1 MFCARLDMA
10 VDGEKNTVSEVDIVP
25 QDSLYGNAFVSVE
38 TTLKKE
44 QDAVRVNDANMA
56 RSWKVSNAEGKV
68 NPITGKPTAYKLIPF
83 TKGPAQPPLLTSK
96 NSSVSKKGTDLA
108 AQSLLSIVTMTKASN
123 VCFLMCIFQVRLLN
137 HIFG

>member
-1 MFCARLDMA
+1 MA

-25 QDSLYGNAFVSVE
+25 QDSPYGNAFVPVE

-44 QDAVRVNDANMA
+44 QDAVRINDANMA

-68 NPITGKPTAYKLIPF
+68 NPVTGKPTAYKLIPF

-96 NSSVSKKGTDLA
+96 NSSVSKKGTELF
-108 AQSLLSIVTMTKASN
+108 SSIFGSILNEASN
-123 VCFLMCIFQVRLLN
+123 VYFLMCIFQVRLLN
-137 HIFG
+137 HIYG

>member
-1 MFCARLDMA
+1 MA

-25 QDSLYGNAFVSVE
+25 QDSPYGNAFIPVE

-44 QDAVRVNDANMA
+44 QEAVRVNDANMA

-68 NPITGKPTAYKLIPF
+68 NPVTGKPTAYKLIPF

-96 NSSVSKKGTDLA
+96 NSSVSKKGTELVSSIFA
-108 AQSLLSIVTMTKASN
+108 FSIVTKH
-123 VCFLMCIFQVRLLN
+123 LMFV
-137 HIFG
+137 F

>member
-1 MFCARLDMA
+1 MA

-25 QDSLYGNAFVSVE
+25 QDSPYGNAFVPVE

-44 QDAVRVNDANMA
+44 HDAVRINDANMA

-68 NPITGKPTAYKLIPF
+68 NPVTGKPTAYKLIPF

-96 NSSVSKKGTDLA
+96 NSSVSKKGTELF
-108 AQSLLSIVTMTKASN
+108 SSIFGSILKEASN
-123 VCFLMCIFQVRLLN
+123 VYFLMCIFQVRLLN
-137 HIFG
+137 HIYG